1 MGRHTEEL
9 EAERTYE
16 LIKREKEDSGTW
28 LKSFLKFLFS
38 QIGLVILSAGIAVGG
53 MTLDFFNLT

>member
-1 MGRHTEEL
+1 MGRHADEL

-16 LIKREKEDSGTW
+16 LVKREKEKTGTW

-38 QIGLVILSAGIAVGG
+38 QIGLVILVAVVAVGG
-53 MTLDFFNLT
+53 EALGLTPQR